1 MRISLKFIMSKLGKK
16 YHRIIMAISDNI
28 YFFIP
33 IFIITLFVLAPNE
46 TIVGAH
52 SILGKL
58 CIVLLVVFYAW
69 KSILYGVLISL
80 LIIVFYQ
87 MNTYETMLDVSSIMG
102 ESVPLSDSHDEK
114 SDESIYNSQSS
125 FQQKYCIKD
134 ELTFKGMNV
143 KPEMT
148 EHIFPEISFNNNHK
162 CNVCDSTCHYRILKT
177 PEEEVSYRQEFG

>member
-1 MRISLKFIMSKLGKK
+1 MTIP
-16 YHRIIMAISDNI
+16 DNI

-33 IFIITLFVLAPNE
+33 IFIITLFILAPNE

-69 KSILYGVLISL
+69 KSILYGVLMSL

-87 MNTYETMLDVSSIMG
+87 MNTYETMLDVSMLDVSSIMG
-102 ESVPLSDSHDEK
+102 ESVPLSESNDEK
-114 SDESIYNSQSS
+114 SNESIYDSQSS

-162 CNVCDSTCHYRILKT
+162 CNVCDSTCHYRVAGTVGFPTFSMININTNEQTK
-177 PEEEVSYRQEFG
+177 S